1 MQEMEKGNFGVDDAE
16 AIIQDAG
23 IDNNAA
29 IAEEVQKNLKINNL
43 NDLYFRRR

>member
-23 IDNNAA
+23 IDKDAA
-29 IAEEVQKNLKINNL
+29 IAEEVQKNLKINNI